1 MPFTF
6 ANAARTGSPRELKC
20 SGTGTTPKL
29 GQAFVKKVNAALEYN
44 IVEVEADEFSQSF
57 VPLAPVRYSAR
68 KYSGVETKL
77 DGLVVCRDE
86 NGMYSTLVG

>member
-6 ANAARTGSPRELKC
+6 ANAAHTGSPRELKC
-20 SGTGTTPKL
+20 SGTGTTSKL
-29 GQAFVKKVNAALEYN
+29 EQAFVKKVNAALEYN
-44 IVEVEADEFSQSF
+44 IVEVEADEFSQSL
-57 VPLAPVRYSAR
+57 VPLALVRYSAR

-77 DGLVVCRDE
+77 DGLAVCRDE